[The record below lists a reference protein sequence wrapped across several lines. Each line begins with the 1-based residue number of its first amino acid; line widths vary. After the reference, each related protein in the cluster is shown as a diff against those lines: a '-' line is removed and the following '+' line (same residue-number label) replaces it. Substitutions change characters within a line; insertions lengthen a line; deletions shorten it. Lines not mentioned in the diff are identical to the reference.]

1 MKQLLTSLLLGLS
14 VLASAQ
20 SDGWQYPFPYNP
32 DGNSDGYISL
42 NDMLDLLSVYG
53 QEYPETFYG
62 DSTGAILDLGT
73 LVRFDCYNQAR
84 LAGPQWRMMGRQD
97 LARWYP
103 YLADLG
109 QTEYD
114 AGTLPSNRL
123 YGWVVNENNSMS
135 PWSLSY
141 GVSDNWQS
149 YTFATAYSSTA
160 PPNLIISG
168 TQTYVGSQGNGNNSP
183 IGAGRC
189 FIVSEVLPEYEFSY
203 CNTGSG
209 GDFTTCVTDKLNDG
223 WIPMPGG
230 TKNSASYFYQGFW
243 RIAE

>member
-20 SDGWQYPFPYNP
+20 NDGFQYPFPYNP

-53 QEYPETFYG
+53 QEYPQSFYS
-62 DSTGAILDLGT
+62 DTTVAVLNLGT
-73 LVRFDCYNQAR
+73 MGAHTCQFQAKQAGSDWRIPDRSELARFSPAAVNTIPSGEPVSAWLLVDETMLTSWQFTPSTDS
-84 LAGPQWRMMGRQD
+84 GQD
-97 LARWYP
+97 LMYT
-103 YLADLG
+103 ADSSFAYQVYQRQGLSG
-109 QTEYD
+109 S
-114 AGTLPSNRL
+114 SN
-123 YGWVVNENNSMS
+123 
-135 PWSLSY
+135 
-141 GVSDNWQS
+141 
-149 YTFATAYSSTA
+149 
-160 PPNLIISG
+160 
-168 TQTYVGSQGNGNNSP
+168 TY
-183 IGAGRC
+183 ITYKRTC
-189 FIVSEVLPEYEFSY
+189 FLVSEVRPEFEFSY

-243 RIAE
+243 RSVED

>member
-20 SDGWQYPFPYNP
+20 SDGFQYPFPYNP

-53 QEYPETFYG
+53 QEYPQSFYSDTTVAVLNLG
-62 DSTGAILDLGT
+62 RMGAHTCQAQAKQAGSEWRIPTMSELPRFSPAAVNTIASGQTASAWFKNDDSNHMMNSWNFSPEPPSSSWDFIYRSDSTEQYR
-73 LVRFDCYNQAR
+73 VSH
-84 LAGPQWRMMGRQD
+84 
-97 LARWYP
+97 
-103 YLADLG
+103 
-109 QTEYD
+109 TE
-114 AGTLPSNRL
+114 APSSSFNH
-123 YGWVVNENNSMS
+123 
-135 PWSLSY
+135 
-141 GVSDNWQS
+141 DI
-149 YTFATAYSSTA
+149 TAK
-160 PPNLIISG
+160 
-168 TQTYVGSQGNGNNSP
+168 
-183 IGAGRC
+183 RHC
-189 FIVSEVLPEYEFSY
+189 FLVSEVRPEFEFSY

-243 RIAE
+243 RIMED